1 MNTKTFILSSMMA
14 LSAAFSYAQQSE
26 TPVAITLFE
35 SPEHPTMFTA
45 PSYRIPA
52 IAQCSDGSLIAIAD
66 YRYQLSDVGVGN
78 ASNKS
83 QIELRFRRSMD
94 GGITW
99 SDEQILAQRNETD
112 QNDWKWAMG
121 DAAIVADRE
130 SGEVLVLCASG
141 SVGNGAST
149 AENPI
154 RIGMFRSHDNGATW
168 DDGEE
173 ITQQIYGLY
182 EGEGTAIF
190 ITSGG
195 LCQSRMF
202 KSPEGYYR
210 IYAAHPIRTKTKGNS
225 TSVIYSDDFGHTW
238 HVLGAANGFPTN
250 TVYEE
255 GKVEEMPDG
264 SIMLMVRDDS
274 GAQDTSKGKKNFNV
288 FTFTNVEKG
297 EGNWSTAVSGITGM
311 AGACNSAIRMV
322 PVQRTSDG
330 KQTNVVLVPLPFHT
344 TWVRDLEHNYG
355 RKEVGFYYKE
365 IDSRADYESGEALA
379 SGWKRGYQ
387 VTDKNSAYTDLCVL
401 TDGRLALYME
411 DNGKQGTGSDGNK
424 ETEAYDMIFRTLSV
438 ELITNGEY
446 TQPTQIETVIPTPQ
460 CDAVPQ
466 RQPTYDLQG
475 RRTNADSVQTQVFI
489 SNNKK
494 YISLSH
500 K

>member
-1 MNTKTFILSSMMA
+1 MNCKTLFLIGMMA
-14 LSAAFSYAQQSE
+14 LGTINSMAQEQE
-26 TPVAITLFE
+26 TPLAITLFE
-35 SPEHPTMFTA
+35 SPEHPAMFTA

-52 IAQCSDGSLIAIAD
+52 IAQCSDGSLVAIAD

-83 QIELRFRRSMD
+83 QIELRFRRSLD
-94 GGITW
+94 GGLTW

-112 QNDWKWAMG
+112 QSDWKWAMG

-173 ITQQIYGLY
+173 ITEQIYGLY

-195 LCQSRMF
+195 LCQSRMY
-202 KSPEGYYR
+202 KGSEGFYR
-210 IYAAHPIRTKTKGNS
+210 IYAAHPIRTKTRGNS
-225 TSVIYSDDFGHTW
+225 TSVIYSDDFGKTW
-238 HVLGAANGFPTN
+238 HLLGAANGFPTN

-264 SIMLMVRDDS
+264 SIMLMVRDDN
-274 GAQDTSKGKKNFNV
+274 GAKDTSKGKKNFNV
-288 FTFTNVEKG
+288 FTFTDVEKG
-297 EGNWSTAVSGITGM
+297 EGTWSTAVSGITGM
-311 AGACNSAIRMV
+311 AGACNSAVRI
-322 PVQRTSDG
+322 VQAQRKSDG
-330 KQTNVVLVPLPFHT
+330 KLTQVLLVPLPFHT

-379 SGWKRGYQ
+379 NGWKRGYQ
-387 VTDKNSAYTDLCVL
+387 VTDKNSAYTDLCVM
-401 TDGRLALYME
+401 TDGQLALYME
-411 DNGKQGTGSDGNK
+411 DNGKQGTGSDGNR
-424 ETEAYDMIFRTLSV
+424 ETEAYDMVFRLLSL

-446 TQPTQIETVIPTPQ
+446 TLPAEESTSIHTPFTPQ
-460 CDAVPQ
+460 SSPNA
-466 RQPTYDLQG
+466 YDLQG
-475 RRTNADSVQTQVFI
+475 RRTSADSVQTHVFI
-489 SNNKK
+489 ANNKK
-494 YISLSH
+494 YIR